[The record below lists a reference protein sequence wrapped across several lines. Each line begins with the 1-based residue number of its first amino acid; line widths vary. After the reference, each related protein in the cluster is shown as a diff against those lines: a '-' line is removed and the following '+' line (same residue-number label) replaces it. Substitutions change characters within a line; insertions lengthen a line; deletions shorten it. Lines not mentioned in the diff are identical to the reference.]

1 MRADLGTTL
10 HVLGER
16 WALVIVREISLGL
29 RRFEDLQAATGA
41 PRAVLSDRLRRLI
54 DARVLSTR
62 AYRLPGSRE
71 RIEYVLTEAGLDLL
85 PVLAAISDWGA
96 RHLPA
101 ESGRDV
107 DYRHIGC
114 GGRVTARL
122 VCECGE
128 RVSPGGGLVAQV
140 NR

>member
-54 DARVLSTR
+54 DAQVLGTR
-62 AYRLPGSRE
+62 AYRLPRSRE

-85 PVLAAISDWGA
+85 PVTG
-96 RHLPA
+96 
-101 ESGRDV
+101 
-107 DYRHIGC
+107 
-114 GGRVTARL
+114 
-122 VCECGE
+122 
-128 RVSPGGGLVAQV
+128 PGFRCCRFG
-140 NR
+140 